1 MVKVTFSLDEETV
14 EQLRRTANRLGRA
27 QSQVVREAVA
37 DYASRTDR
45 LTERERLRLL
55 GVLDRLQGMTPTR
68 SGKSVDAELATIRE
82 ARRTGGRQP
91 AS

>member
-1 MVKVTFSLDEETV
+1 MVKVTFSLDKETV

-45 LTERERLRLL
+45 LPERERLRLL
-55 GVLDRLQGMTPTR
+55 DVLDRIRGATATR
-68 SGKSVDAELATIRE
+68 SGKSVDAELAAIRD
-82 ARRTGGRQP
+82 ARRTGGRKR